1 MNKHL
6 YVDLHIL
13 QDIPPSNINRDDNG
27 TPKQAIYGGANRLRV
42 SSQAWKRAT
51 RLAFRDS
58 IDQSELGVRTRQF
71 GRMLSDELQK
81 QGVDASVADRVAR
94 ATAGSLDITAGKK
107 ETNLAYLF
115 FFSRPQVAEI
125 IRQIMTQIDVL
136 ADLDSKELAAQVA
149 TINVREILGQGH
161 SIDVALFGRMVADLP
176 DLNVDAAVQ
185 VAHALSTHATQTDFD
200 YFTAVDDVQGADET
214 GAGMISSVEFNS
226 ATLYRYATV
235 GIHQLVDNL
244 TDPDA
249 AVSALEE
256 FVKGFTLSM
265 PAGYTTSFAPRT
277 RPGFVAIVVREDQPV
292 NMVSAFEK
300 PINSDKGT
308 FEKSVAA
315 LADLVNEETVRWG
328 DTPLFS
334 EASYRDIPDAGF
346 AAIVSQAFGSSVVFD
361 DLVTSVDQVVR
372 DWLQANGRIEIR

>member
-71 GRMLSDELQK
+71 GRLLSDDLQK
-81 QGVDASVADRVAR
+81 QGVDAAVADRVAR
-94 ATAGSLDITAGKK
+94 ATVGSLEITAGKK

-115 FFSRPQVAEI
+115 FFSQPQVAEI

-136 ADLDSKELAAQVA
+136 ADLEGKELAAQVA

-244 TDPDA
+244 TDPEA
-249 AVSALEE
+249 AVSALDE
-256 FVKGFTLSM
+256 FIKGFTLSM
-265 PAGYTTSFAPRT
+265 PAGHTTSFAPRT

-300 PINSDKGT
+300 PIYSDKGT
-308 FEKSVAA
+308 FEKSVVA
-315 LADLVNEETVRWG
+315 LADLANKETVRWG
-328 DTPLFS
+328 DTPLFL
-334 EASYRDIPDAGF
+334 EASYRDIPEVNHAV
-346 AAIVSQAFGSSVVFD
+346 VSQAFGPSVAFN
-361 DLVTSVDQVVR
+361 DLVTSVDKVVR